1 MPIVIELQNCYSNVF
16 ILTYMFTVCIGG
28 WGVGGGGMHPPNPH
42 IISRDPCVQLM
53 EDRVASYVT
62 HYPTTTPIFRQ
73 HPGRLDRA
81 YLEFLEEFLA
91 FTEFFCKF

>member
-1 MPIVIELQNCYSNVF
+1 
-16 ILTYMFTVCIGG
+16 
-28 WGVGGGGMHPPNPH
+28 
-42 IISRDPCVQLM
+42 M

-81 YLEFLEEFLA
+81 YLEFLDEFLA
-91 FTEFFCKF
+91 FFFGKIWDKSSIMVHNMGQRAKIWDKSQNMGRPIKYGTSGMTVCARKAKLLEI